1 MPRYHHTE
9 SQNVEESSL
18 EEEKVIKKNS
28 KLLLFL
34 GFTYFAL
41 SCGLEGFF
49 QSQTYTFGI
58 CGPHKISPEKAASLT
73 SVYFGTF
80 LAGRFSGVLLSTRFK
95 PLIMIIISIG
105 SCILSALLLVLTAK
119 FSLESL
125 FFGTGAIGF
134 FVSFQFASG
143 LSWLSAEVDLT
154 GRSSCIVFLGAYI
167 GWLIFP
173 PLSGIVFFS
182 PIGPMG
188 LYYLTLGITS
198 FHFIIFLLML
208 KVVSTEQ

>member
-58 CGPHKISPEKAASLT
+58 CGPHKISPEKVAHLVKVSVIIFAFEAASLT

-80 LAGRFSGVLLSTRFK
+80 LAGRFVFSA
-95 PLIMIIISIG
+95 SI
-105 SCILSALLLVLTAK
+105 CFTT
-119 FSLESL
+119 FSSDFLEFYCPRASSL
-125 FFGTGAIGF
+125 
-134 FVSFQFASG
+134 
-143 LSWLSAEVDLT
+143 
-154 GRSSCIVFLGAYI
+154 
-167 GWLIFP
+167 
-173 PLSGIVFFS
+173 
-182 PIGPMG
+182 
-188 LYYLTLGITS
+188 
-198 FHFIIFLLML
+198 
-208 KVVSTEQ
+208 